1 MPWILPILN
10 HIKLPM
16 KFVDKFFWSLLG
28 WGPLF
33 FLAACSKTESTL
45 PDTTSQTWNDWTVRV
60 ESRPSP
66 PRDGMNE
73 FLVMVTGAHD
83 RPGSRCLVD
92 IRTAQSDPWKQAI
105 QDGRVGVYR
114 RAALVE
120 PGERRTVQVRLNCA
134 DEAQR
139 DSILFFPLH
148 VSD

>member
-1 MPWILPILN
+1 MNPVKKSFWVIL
-10 HIKLPM
+10 
-16 KFVDKFFWSLLG
+16 G
-28 WGPLF
+28 GGTLF
-33 FLAACSKTESTL
+33 FLSACGKTEPSL

-73 FLVMVTGAHD
+73 FLVRVTGAHD
-83 RPGSRCLVD
+83 RPGSHCLVD

-134 DEAQR
+134 DEAQN
-139 DSILFFPLH
+139 SVLFFPLH
-148 VSD
+148 VPN